1 MQIQTPKLK
10 QAPPSYDVPR
20 KITPLP
26 SPIATFSDEGGV
38 DEEEIVP
45 TPAANFQIERLY
57 ETVSPA
63 PHYASEQGLYF
74 AGRRPTCNIIG
85 LGRSNEN
92 RSHEVN
98 ITVAERLLQIPER
111 IQEQKQPYSVFVI
124 DAIPQDAFSGVEAI
138 VLETAG
144 NKFYFNHKP
153 LVAVVQKGVE
163 GLLSRLQ
170 ERYSATPLRF
180 IEAKKYGGEV
190 IDANLFGQLQY

>member
-1 MQIQTPKLK
+1 MQIQLPKSEE
-10 QAPPSYDVPR
+10 APHYDAPR
-20 KITPLP
+20 KITLLP
-26 SPIATFSDEGGV
+26 SPVATFSDEVGV
-38 DEEEIVP
+38 DEEEIA
-45 TPAANFQIERLY
+45 PAPVVDLNIERLY
-57 ETVSPA
+57 ETASPT

-74 AGRRPTCNIIG
+74 AGRRPNCAIIG

-92 RSHEVN
+92 RSYEIN
-98 ITVAERLLQIPER
+98 ITVAERLLQIRER

-124 DAIPQDAFSGVEAI
+124 DALPQDAFSGVEAI
-138 VLETAG
+138 VQETAG
-144 NKFYFNHKP
+144 NKLYFNHKP